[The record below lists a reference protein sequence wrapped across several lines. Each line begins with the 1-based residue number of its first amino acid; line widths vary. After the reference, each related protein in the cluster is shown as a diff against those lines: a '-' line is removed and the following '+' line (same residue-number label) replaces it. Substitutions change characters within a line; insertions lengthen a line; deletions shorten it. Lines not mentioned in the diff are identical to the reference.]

1 MKTVRLTVAQAL
13 IKFLDNQYIEFDG
26 KVTKFVEGIFGIF
39 GHGNVLGIGQA
50 LEQDSGNLIVRQGR
64 NEQGMAHVAIGFAKQ
79 NLRKKIYACT
89 SSVGPGA
96 ANMITA
102 AATATA
108 NRIPLLLLPGDV
120 FATRQPDPVLQ
131 QIEQFHDLS
140 ISTNDAFK
148 AVSKYWDRVSRPEQ
162 LMTACINAMRV
173 LTDPADT
180 GAVTLALPQDVQA
193 EAYDF
198 PEYFLQKRV
207 HRIERILPTEP
218 MLKSAIE
225 LIMSS
230 KKPLIICGGGVRYS
244 EAAEQLKHFAETFH
258 IPFAETQAGKSAV
271 VSEHSLNVGGVGET
285 GCLAANLLAKEADL
299 IIGIGTR
306 YTDFT
311 TSSKWIFQN
320 PEVKFLNINV
330 ARFDAYKLD
339 GVQVVADAKETLEKL
354 TALLSPT
361 GYRYRAQWGNS
372 ISEAKAQF
380 KQELQRIYHATYTEK
395 DFIPEVNDALD
406 REKVYEEF
414 IKLTQSCLTQSR
426 VLGILNE
433 TLGENDIIVGAAGS
447 LPGDLQRAW
456 QSKGEN
462 TYHLEYGYSCMG
474 YEVNAALGAKL
485 AQPEK
490 EVYALLGDGS
500 YMMLHSELVTSVQ
513 ENKKIN
519 VVLFDNMTNGCI
531 NNLQIGNGMDSFAT
545 EFRFRNPQTNKLD
558 GGFVPVDFAMNAASY
573 GCKTY
578 KVTTEEELY
587 AALADA
593 KKQNVS
599 TLIDIKVLPK
609 TMIHGYGS
617 WWHVGVAEVSEKET
631 IRKAHENSV
640 KHINEARR
648 Y

>member
-50 LEQDSGNLIVRQGR
+50 LEQDSGDLIVRQGR

-140 ISTNDAFK
+140 ISTNDAFR

-173 LTDPADT
+173 LTDQADT
-180 GAVTLALPQDVQA
+180 GAVTIALPQDVQA

-198 PEYFLQKRV
+198 PEYFLQKRI
-207 HRIERILPTEP
+207 HRIERTLPTEP
-218 MLKSAIE
+218 MLKSAVD
-225 LIMSS
+225 LIMSA
-230 KKPLIICGGGVRYS
+230 KKPLMICGGGVRYS
-244 EAAEQLKHFAETFH
+244 EAAEQLKQFAETFQ

-271 VSEHSLNVGGVGET
+271 VSEHVLNVGGVGET
-285 GCLAANLLAKEADL
+285 GCLSANLLAKEADL

-311 TSSKWIFQN
+311 TSSKWIFQHPN
-320 PEVKFLNINV
+320 VKFLNINI

-354 TALLSPT
+354 TALLAP
-361 GYRYRAQWGNS
+361 RAYQPQWGNAVA
-372 ISEAKAQF
+372 EAKAQF
-380 KQELQRIYHATYTEK
+380 AQELHRIYHATYTET
-395 DFIPEVNDALD
+395 DFVPEVNDALD
-406 REKVYEEF
+406 REKVYAEF

-433 TLGENDIIVGAAGS
+433 TLGANDIIVGAAGS
-447 LPGDLQRAW
+447 LPGGLQRAW
-456 QSKGEN
+456 RSKGEN

-513 ENKKIN
+513 EHKKIN
-519 VVLFDNMTNGCI
+519 VILLDNMTNGCI

-545 EFRFRNPQTNKLD
+545 EFRFRNPQTDKLD
-558 GGFVPVDFAMNAASY
+558 GGFVPVDFAMNAAAY

-578 KVTTEEELY
+578 KVTTEEELH

-617 WWHVGVAEVSEKET
+617 WWHVGVAEVSEKEK
-631 IRKAHENSV
+631 IRKAHGRSV

>member
-1 MKTVRLTVAQAL
+1 MKTTRLTVAQAL
-13 IKFLDNQYIEFDG
+13 VRFLDNQYIEFDG
-26 KVTKFVEGIFGIF
+26 KEIKFVEGIFAIF
-39 GHGNVLGIGQA
+39 GHGNVLGLGQA
-50 LEQDSGNLIVRQGR
+50 LEQDSGDLIVRQGR

-79 NLRKKIYACT
+79 KLRKQIIACT

-131 QIEQFHDLS
+131 QIEQSHNLS

-148 AVSKYWDRVSRPEQ
+148 AVSKYWDRVNRPEQ

-173 LTDPADT
+173 LTDPAET
-180 GAVTLALPQDVQA
+180 GAVTIALPQDVQG

-207 HRIERILPTEP
+207 HRIERTPPTQA
-218 MLKSAIE
+218 MLQDALK
-225 LIMSS
+225 LIQSK
-230 KKPLIICGGGVRYS
+230 KKPLIVCGGGVRYS
-244 EAAEQLKHFAETFH
+244 EAAEQLKAFAEAFD

-271 VSEHSLNVGGVGET
+271 VSDYYLNVGGVGET
-285 GCLAANLLAKEADL
+285 GCLSANLLAKEADL
-299 IIGIGTR
+299 VIGVGTR

-320 PEVKFLNINV
+320 SEVDFLNINI

-339 GVQVVADAKETLEKL
+339 GIQVTADAKETLEKL
-354 TALLSPT
+354 TALLQPT
-361 GYRYRAQWGNS
+361 GYKAQWGNQ
-372 ISEAKAQF
+372 IAEAKAKF
-380 KQELQRIYHATYTEK
+380 AEELQRIYHITYNGEK
-395 DFIPEVNDALD
+395 DFVPEVNDALD
-406 REKVYEEF
+406 CEKVFAEF
-414 IKLTQSCLTQSR
+414 TQITGSRLTQSR

-456 QSKGEN
+456 QSKGVD

-474 YEVNAALGAKL
+474 YEVAASLGAKI
-485 AQPEK
+485 AQPHR
-490 EVYALLGDGS
+490 EVYTLLGDGS
-500 YMMLHSELVTSVQ
+500 YMMLHSELVTSIQ
-513 ENKKIN
+513 EGKKIN

-531 NNLQIGNGMDSFAT
+531 NNLEIGHGMDTFGT
-545 EFRFRNPQTNKLD
+545 EFRFRNSATNQLD
-558 GGFVPVDFAMNAASY
+558 GGFIPVDFAMNAASY

-578 KVTTEEELY
+578 KVTNEEELR

-593 KKQNVS
+593 AKQTVS
-599 TLIDIKVLPK
+599 TLIDVKVLPK

-617 WWHVGVAEVSEKET
+617 WWHVGVAEVSSKET
-631 IRKAHENSV
+631 IQQAYQNAV
-640 KHINEARR
+640 KHIDEARR